1 MNEEKQPML
10 RMRMDAEMRPVRW
23 TENDRQAVRQRIEG
37 GKEIMRRK
45 ISMGMVLAAAV
56 MLMAVTALAA
66 GLVYSSRADA
76 TLLADRA
83 LEEGYGITPAMQT
96 YFYRTVEEQDG
107 ATVVSY
113 TGLEDFAG
121 VLGKYTV
128 TVKNGSAAA
137 AWSHD
142 GEPQAGFDGAAWG
155 AAELA
160 EMLGLTPATHG
171 VTNYVEKAQAV
182 TSVQGESAGEVG
194 ENDSVKDEEAA
205 VRALCRLDE
214 AAMENLAREAVA
226 ASYGLTEE
234 QAAQL
239 ECHQDIPEYAY
250 YGYTGE
256 APCYH
261 VWLYLTQAADGVWT
275 EKDGIYV
282 VDVNVETGVIENILY
297 DSGLGS
303 NG

>member
-1 MNEEKQPML
+1 MNEEKRRML
-10 RMRMDAEMRPVRW
+10 RKRMDAEMGQVRW
-23 TENDRQAVRQRIEG
+23 TAADRQAVRARLEG
-37 GKEIMRRK
+37 GKGIMRK
-45 ISMGMVLAAAV
+45 KVSMGMVLAAA
-56 MLMAVTALAA
+56 MLLVAMTALAA
-66 GLVYSSRADA
+66 GLVFSNRADA

-83 LEEGYGITPAMQT
+83 LEEAYGITPAMQT
-96 YFYRTVEEQDG
+96 YFHRAVEEQDG
-107 ATVVSY
+107 ATVVTYS
-113 TGLEDFAG
+113 GLEGFET
-121 VLGKYTV
+121 VLGEYTV
-128 TVKNGSAAA
+128 TVRDGSATA

-171 VTNYVEKAQAV
+171 VTNYVEKAQAAA
-182 TSVQGESAGEVG
+182 SAQSKSAGEAG
-194 ENDSVKDEEAA
+194 QSGPDKDEEAA

-214 AAMENLAREAVA
+214 AAMEALAREAVTA
-226 ASYGLTEE
+226 AYGLTEA

-239 ECHQDIPEYAY
+239 DCRQDIEEYAY
-250 YGYTGE
+250 YGYTGD

-261 VWLYLTQAADGVWT
+261 VWLYLTQAEGAWT
-275 EKDGIYV
+275 DKDGIYV
-282 VDVNVETGVIENILY
+282 VDVNVETGAIEDILY